1 MNEWIW
7 WISDFRWI
15 FCFRVWIWARMSK
28 CIFSLKSS
36 GFSRKGLPNDALWMK
51 KLPKWWISLR
61 EGRRSDASC
70 VEKSPKWRMLD
81 GKGANMRHLGT
92 EKSPKGH
99 IWAEKVAKMIHLGR
113 NSCQHR
119 CCCLRL
125 RVQKVGFWR
134 QNAPGWLAKMWSP
147 QRQEAFF
154 QKKSEN
160 DCKCWKKG
168 HKSGSWRMLCVC
180 WGLWWGD
187 KVAKMTHVGWESC

>member
-1 MNEWIW
+1 MNEWMNEWLNNNKSVIYVW

-15 FCFRVWIWARMSK
+15 FRFRVWIWARMSK

-36 GFSRKGLPNDALWMK
+36 GFLLKSVPNDALWMK

-99 IWAEKVAKMIHLGR
+99 MWAEKVAKMIHLGR

-125 RVQKVGFWR
+125 RIQKVIASAEESATKVGF
-134 QNAPGWLAKMWSP
+134 G
-147 QRQEAFF
+147 
-154 QKKSEN
+154 
-160 DCKCWKKG
+160 
-168 HKSGSWRMLCVC
+168 
-180 WGLWWGD
+180 
-187 KVAKMTHVGWESC
+187 